1 MSEKDKLQNMLD
13 NLINQ
18 KPEQAQVNFHDYLQG
33 KMQDVMGTAPTEEPA
48 PQASDDNTPDEE

>member
-1 MSEKDKLQNMLD
+1 MSDNDKLQNMLD

-33 KMQDVMGTAPTEEPA
+33 KMQDVMVGNDAEDPA
-48 PQASDDNTPDEE
+48 LTKQESDKE